1 MKKKILTIFLL
12 ILTLS
17 YYLTSLPIVMATDVT
32 TEEKETEN
40 NTSDNTLNHDNNNE
54 ENKSDDNNNDNDD
67 INNENNNNEN
77 NNQEDNTDNNNNE
90 NNPSEDNKEED
101 EKDEEENTTTYI
113 EYTARSISNSGLNVR
128 KTPSSNGE
136 IVGGLKHNETFKY
149 KDSDIKNVEN
159 DTCPVWIY
167 VSSKLGY
174 VCKTYIEVT
183 KEEEITIPSN
193 ENIFSSMT
201 DEEFD
206 NYLNEQGFDETY
218 KTKLKEIHKS
228 HPNWVFVGVETNRD
242 WTSTVKEESQ
252 IGYSTYYI
260 NSLRVSAGHEAYLN
274 TESYYDWEKDMFYGY
289 DGWFFLANEQTVAY
303 FLDPR
308 NYLNEI
314 NLFMYES
321 LYFDE
326 TYQTK
331 DKINTVL
338 GTNQYSDYIYDAGKE
353 FNYSSIA
360 AAIKIRQEGTLGAR
374 PTMGISEINCSGG
387 INPYYDPNGQKFLG
401 PLYNF
406 FNIGA
411 TSRPSDAD
419 LNGLCYAAI
428 TNANYLLPW
437 NTPEKAIKGGI
448 KWIAGNYV
456 SSGQYT
462 NYFQKFNTANANTE
476 IWHQYMTNLEDPKSQ
491 SQILYNL
498 YNTYGLL
505 NTPFVF
511 YIPIYNNMPEET
523 KLPTP
528 GNPNNWLKNLSI
540 KIDDVTTNVSNFKGD
555 VTEYT
560 LNVESYVDSI
570 IINSETVAAT
580 SYVSVDGNDK
590 VLKTNS
596 KQVALEE
603 KESAFEIVVT
613 AGNGN
618 TKTYKLIIIKDDAP
632 EEQPTVDEMLEQ
644 STFKVTDEYLTG
656 ITFGMGTN
664 TMTETLLEINKFAT
678 IKVTNSKD
686 EVKTTG
692 ALGTGDKI
700 TITSKDEEKTFEII
714 LYGDIN
720 GDGIVNN
727 IDLLTVQKH
736 IWKDTTL
743 LGSKLKSADIDK
755 DENITNADLLRIQ
768 KHIWKDLTISQ
779 D

>member
-1 MKKKILTIFLL
+1 MKNKILPAFLL

-17 YYLTSLPIVMATDVT
+17 YYLTSLPIVMANDTKEEETV
-32 TEEKETEN
+32 EEKENTDEN
-40 NTSDNTLNHDNNNE
+40 NTNDDVIENDDNKNNNNE
-54 ENKSDDNNNDNDD
+54 EEDNNETNPDD
-67 INNENNNNEN
+67 V
-77 NNQEDNTDNNNNE
+77 EDDKAT
-90 NNPSEDNKEED
+90 KY
-101 EKDEEENTTTYI
+101 T
-113 EYTARSISNSGLNVR
+113 EYTAKCIASLGLNVR

-136 IVGGLKHNETFKY
+136 VVGGLKNNETFKY
-149 KDSDIKNVEN
+149 KDNDIKNVEN

-167 VSSKLGY
+167 ISSKQGY
-174 VCKTYIEVT
+174 VCKNYTEVT
-183 KEEEITIPSN
+183 KEEEITIPSD

-206 NYLNEQGFDETY
+206 AYLNEQGFDETY
-218 KTKLKEIHKS
+218 KTKLKEIHKKY
-228 HPNWVFVGVETNRD
+228 PNWVFVGVKTNRD
-242 WTSTVKEESQ
+242 WKSTVKEESQ

-260 NSLRVSAGHEAYLN
+260 NSLRVSAGHEAYLS
-274 TESYYDWEKDMFYGY
+274 TESYYDWATDMFYGY

-338 GTNQYSDYIYDAGKE
+338 GTNQYSDYIHNAGKE
-353 FNYSSIA
+353 YNYSSIA

-387 INPYYDPNGQKFLG
+387 LNPYYDPNGQKFLG

-419 LNGLCYAAI
+419 LNGLCYSAT

-448 KWIAGNYV
+448 KWIANNYV

-462 NYFQKFNTANANTE
+462 NYFQKFNTATANTE

-511 YIPIYNNMPEET
+511 YIPIYNNMPSVT

-528 GNPNNWLKNLSI
+528 GNPNNWLTSLSI
-540 KIDDVTTNVSNFKGD
+540 KINDTTTNVSNFKGD
-555 VTEYT
+555 ITEYT
-560 LNVESYVDSI
+560 INVANYVDSI
-570 IINSETVAAT
+570 TINSTAVAAT
-580 SYVSVDGNDK
+580 SYVSVDGNNK

-603 KESAFEIVVT
+603 KESTFEIVVT
-613 AGNGN
+613 AGNGT
-618 TKTYKLIIIKDDAP
+618 TKTYTLKVIKDDAP
-632 EEQPTVDEMLEQ
+632 EEQPTIDEMLEQ
-644 STFKVTDEYLTG
+644 STFKATDEYITG

-664 TMTETLLEINKFAT
+664 TMTEELLKINKFAT
-678 IKVTNSKD
+678 IKVTNNKD

-700 TITSKDEEKTFEII
+700 TITSKDEEKTFEIV
-714 LYGDIN
+714 LYGDIS

-755 DENITNADLLRIQ
+755 DEVITNADLLRIQ

>member
-1 MKKKILTIFLL
+1 MKNKLLPIFLL
-12 ILTLS
+12 MLTLS
-17 YYLTSLPIVMATDVT
+17 YYLTSLPIVMATDVIIEENI
-32 TEEKETEN
+32 EEKENVNEN
-40 NTSDNTLNHDNNNE
+40 NN
-54 ENKSDDNNNDNDD
+54 DDDENNNDNNED
-67 INNENNNNEN
+67 INNENNTIE
-77 NNQEDNTDNNNNE
+77 DNNNDE
-90 NNPSEDNKEED
+90 NNSSNDNNDKEQ
-101 EKDEEENTTTYI
+101 NTTTYT
-113 EYTARSISNSGLNVR
+113 EYTAKCTASLGLNVR

-136 IVGGLKHNETFKY
+136 IVSGLKYEETFKY

-159 DTCPVWIY
+159 DNCPIWLY
-167 VSSKLGY
+167 VSNKQGY
-174 VCKTYIEVT
+174 VCKTYTEIV
-183 KEEEITIPSN
+183 KEEEITIPSD
-193 ENIFSSMT
+193 ENIFTTMT

-206 NYLNEQGFDETY
+206 TYLNEQGFDESY
-218 KTKLKEIHKS
+218 KIKLKEIHKI
-228 HPNWVFVGVETNRD
+228 HPNWVFVGVDTNRD

-252 IGYSTYYI
+252 LGYSTYYM
-260 NSLRVSAGHEAYLN
+260 NSLRESAGHEAYLS
-274 TESYYDWEKDMFYGY
+274 TESHYDWETDMFWGY

-353 FNYSSIA
+353 YNYSGIA
-360 AAIKIRQEGTLGAR
+360 AAIKIRQEGTLNNR
-374 PTMGISEINCSGG
+374 PTMGISEIKCSGG
-387 INPYYDPNGQKFLG
+387 LNAYYDPNGQKFLG

-411 TSRPSDAD
+411 TSSPSDAD

-448 KWIAGNYV
+448 KWIASNYV

-511 YIPIYNNMPEET
+511 YIPIYNNMPSET

-528 GNPNNWLKNLSI
+528 GNPNNWLTSLSI

-560 LNVESYVDSI
+560 INVANYVNSI
-570 IINSETVAAT
+570 VINSKSVADT
-580 SYVSVDGNDK
+580 SYVSIDGNDK
-590 VLKTNS
+590 KVQLNS

-603 KESAFEIVVT
+603 KESNFEIVVT
-613 AGNGN
+613 AGNGS
-618 TKTYKLIIIKDDAP
+618 TKTYTLKVIKDDAP

-664 TMTETLLEINKFAT
+664 TMTEELLKVNKFAT
-678 IKVTNSKD
+678 IKVTNNKD

-700 TITSKDEEKTFEII
+700 TITSKNEEKTFEII

-720 GDGIVNN
+720 GDGTVNN
-727 IDLLTVQKH
+727 IDLLTIQKH

-743 LGSKLKSADIDK
+743 LGSNLKSADIDK
-755 DENITNADLLRIQ
+755 DEVITNADLLRIQ

>member
-1 MKKKILTIFLL
+1 MVLENNNGRWYTLKNKLLPIFLL
-12 ILTLS
+12 ILILS
-17 YYLTSLPIVMATDVT
+17 YYLTSLPIVMANDNNTINEEN
-32 TEEKETEN
+32 TEEKENTNED
-40 NTSDNTLNHDNNNE
+40 NTSDDTTDNKNE
-54 ENKSDDNNNDNDD
+54 ENDDNNNNNNDD
-67 INNENNNNEN
+67 N
-77 NNQEDNTDNNNNE
+77 NTDNNE
-90 NNPSEDNKEED
+90 TPPSEDNKEE
-101 EKDEEENTTTYI
+101 EEDNTNKYI
-113 EYTARSISNSGLNVR
+113 EYTGKCTASLGLNVR
-128 KTPSSNGE
+128 STPSSSGE
-136 IVGGLKHNETFKY
+136 VTAGLKYKETFKY
-149 KDSDIKNVEN
+149 KETDITNVEN
-159 DTCPVWIY
+159 DTCPTWIY
-167 VSSKLGY
+167 ISSKQGY
-174 VCKTYIEVT
+174 ACKTYIEVIN
-183 KEEEITIPSN
+183 EEEIIVPSDD
-193 ENIFSSMT
+193 NIFSTMT

-206 NYLNEQGFDETY
+206 TYLNEQGFDETY
-218 KTKLKEIHKS
+218 KTKLKEVHKK

-260 NSLRVSAGHEAYLN
+260 NSSRLDDGHEAYLN
-274 TESYYDWEKDMFYGY
+274 TESHYDWSIDMFYGY
-289 DGWFFLANEQTVAY
+289 DGWFFLANEPTVAY

-308 NYLNEI
+308 NYLNEV
-314 NLFMYES
+314 NLFMFES

-331 DKINTVL
+331 EKINTAL

-353 FNYSSIA
+353 YNYSSIA
-360 AAIKIRQEGTLGAR
+360 AAIKIRQEGTLNNR
-374 PTMGISEINCSGG
+374 PTMGISEVTCSGG
-387 INPYYDPNGQKFLG
+387 LNPKYDANGQKFLG

-411 TSRPSDAD
+411 TSSPSNAD

-448 KWIAGNYV
+448 KWIANNYV

-491 SQILYNL
+491 SKILYNL

-511 YIPIYNNMPEET
+511 YIPIYNDMPSVT
-523 KLPTP
+523 KLPTK
-528 GNPNNWLKNLSI
+528 GNPNNWLTSLSI
-540 KIDDVTTNVSNFKGD
+540 KIDDIITDVSNFKGD
-555 VTEYT
+555 KTEYT
-560 LNVESYVDSI
+560 LNVANYVDSV
-570 IINSETVAAT
+570 IINSKSVADT
-580 SYVSVDGNDK
+580 SFVSIDGNDK
-590 VLKTNS
+590 KAQINS

-603 KESAFEIVVT
+603 KENTFEIVVT

-618 TKTYKLIIIKDDAP
+618 TKTYTLTIIKDDAP
-632 EEQPTVDEMLEQ
+632 EEQPTVDEMIEQ
-644 STFKVTDEYLTG
+644 STFKVSGEYLTG
-656 ITFGMGTN
+656 ITFGMGTDTITN
-664 TMTETLLEINKFAT
+664 NLLELNKFAT
-678 IKVTNSKD
+678 IKVTNNKD

-700 TITSKDEEKTFEII
+700 AITSKDETKTFEIV

-720 GDGIVNN
+720 GDGVVNN

-743 LGSKLKSADIDK
+743 LGSNLKSADIDK
-755 DENITNADLLRIQ
+755 DESITNADLLRIQ

>member
-1 MKKKILTIFLL
+1 MKKKIFPTFLL
-12 ILTLS
+12 ILTFF
-17 YYLTSLPIVMATDVT
+17 YYLTSLPIVMANDIISEGN
-32 TEEKETEN
+32 TEEKESDNENKNDNNTNDNINNEN
-40 NTSDNTLNHDNNNE
+40 NTDNNENNE
-54 ENKSDDNNNDNDD
+54 DT
-67 INNENNNNEN
+67 ENNNNEN
-77 NNQEDNTDNNNNE
+77 TPSDDNN
-90 NNPSEDNKEED
+90 EDNKD
-101 EKDEEENTTTYI
+101 DENTTTYI
-113 EYTARSISNSGLNVR
+113 EYTARSISSTGLNVR
-128 KTPSSNGE
+128 KTPSSSSE
-136 IVGGLKHNETFKY
+136 IVAGLKHNETFKY
-149 KDSDIKNVEN
+149 KDSDIKKVEN
-159 DTCPVWIY
+159 DSCPIWIY
-167 VSSKLGY
+167 VSTKLGY

-206 NYLNEQGFDETY
+206 VYLNEQGFDETY
-218 KTKLKEIHKS
+218 KNKLKSIHKI

-242 WTSTVKEESQ
+242 WNSTVKEESQ

-260 NSLRVSAGHEAYLN
+260 NSLRVSAGHEAYLS
-274 TESYYDWEKDMFYGY
+274 TESHYDWTTDMFYGY

-308 NYLNEI
+308 NYLNEQ

-331 DKINTVL
+331 DKITTVL

-360 AAIKIRQEGTLGAR
+360 AAIKIRQEGTLGNR
-374 PTMGISEINCSGG
+374 PTIGISEINCSGG
-387 INPYYDPNGQKFLG
+387 LNAYYDPNGQKFLG

-419 LNGLCYAAI
+419 LNGLCYAAT
-428 TNANYLLPW
+428 TNSNYLLPW

-528 GNPNNWLKNLSI
+528 GNPNNWLTSLSI
-540 KIDDVTTNVSNFKGD
+540 KVDDVTTNVSNFKGD

-560 LNVESYVDSI
+560 INVENYVDSI
-570 IINSETVAAT
+570 VINSTAVAAT
-580 SYVSVDGNDK
+580 SHISIDSNEK
-590 VLKTNS
+590 KLKTNS

-603 KESAFEIVVT
+603 KESTFEIEVT
-613 AGNGN
+613 AGNGD
-618 TKTYKLIIIKDDAP
+618 KKIYKLTIIKDDAP
-632 EEQPTVDEMLEQ
+632 EDQPTIDEMLEQ

-664 TMTETLLEINKFAT
+664 TITEEFLKINKFAT
-678 IKVTNSKD
+678 IKVTNNKD

-720 GDGIVNN
+720 GDGTVNN

-755 DENITNADLLRIQ
+755 DESITNADLLRIQ

>member
-1 MKKKILTIFLL
+1 MKNKILPIFLL

-17 YYLTSLPIVMATDVT
+17 YYLTSLPVVMANDTK
-32 TEEKETEN
+32 EEDTIEENENKSEDNTGNDTEN
-40 NTSDNTLNHDNNNE
+40 ND
-54 ENKSDDNNNDNDD
+54 
-67 INNENNNNEN
+67 NNENIDNEN
-77 NNQEDNTDNNNNE
+77 NTNDDNKNNE
-90 NNPSEDNKEED
+90 DK
-101 EKDEEENTTTYI
+101 EEENTTTYI
-113 EYTARSISNSGLNVR
+113 EYTGRCTSSTGLNVR
-128 KTPSSNGE
+128 KTPSSSGE
-136 IVGGLKHNETFKY
+136 IVGGLVHNETFNY

-167 VSSKLGY
+167 ISSKQGY

-183 KEEEITIPSN
+183 KEEEITIPSD

-206 NYLNEQGFDETY
+206 AYLNEQGFDETY
-218 KTKLKEIHKS
+218 KTKLKEIHKKY
-228 HPNWVFVGVETNRD
+228 PNWVFVGVKTNRD
-242 WTSTVKEESQ
+242 WKSTVKEESQ

-260 NSLRVSAGHEAYLN
+260 NSLRVSAGHEAYLS
-274 TESYYDWEKDMFYGY
+274 TESYYDWATDMFYGY

-353 FNYSSIA
+353 YNYSSIA

-374 PTMGISEINCSGG
+374 PTMGINEINCSGG
-387 INPYYDPNGQKFLG
+387 LNPYYDPNGQKFLG

-419 LNGLCYAAI
+419 LNGLCYSAT

-437 NTPEKAIKGGI
+437 TTPEKAIKGGI
-448 KWIAGNYV
+448 KWIASNYV

-462 NYFQKFNTANANTE
+462 NYFQKFNTSTANTE

-491 SQILYNL
+491 SQILHNL

-528 GNPNNWLKNLSI
+528 GNPNNWLTSLSI
-540 KIDDVTTNVSNFKGD
+540 KIDDATTNVSNFKGD

-560 LNVESYVDSI
+560 INVANYVNSI
-570 IINSETVAAT
+570 IINSTAVAAT

-603 KESAFEIVVT
+603 KESTFEIVVT
-613 AGNGN
+613 AGNGT
-618 TKTYKLIIIKDDAP
+618 TKTYTLNVIKDDAP
-632 EEQPTVDEMLEQ
+632 EEQPTIDEMLGQ
-644 STFKVTDEYLTG
+644 STFKVTDEYITG
-656 ITFGMGTN
+656 ITFGMGTS
-664 TMTETLLEINKFAT
+664 TMTEELLKINKFAT
-678 IKVTNSKD
+678 IKITNNKD

-700 TITSKDEEKTFEII
+700 TITSKDEEKTFEIV
-714 LYGDIN
+714 LYGDIS

-755 DENITNADLLRIQ
+755 DEVITNADLLRIQ